1 MSGLRWSGLRTLWS
15 STTTIP
21 STTTLPRKIVLC
33 YLSRDRAPTLWCHY
47 CVATRG
53 FATTKSRW
61 SGNIEPTPLS
71 VCLPIGATLN
81 RYTVGYAAACARAT
95 EERLESLSVGTA
107 SFRAV
112 VIGVLECKDLTV
124 IIDHSPNTN
133 QPAETAQ
140 ASKHILDTTL
150 EQHFQIGATSSSCRI
165 GSSSLNFRMRAV
177 QE

>member
-33 YLSRDRAPTLWCHY
+33 YLSRDRAPHSLVSLLCRHSRLCNNQVAVIWKYWANTLK
-47 CVATRG
+47 CVST
-53 FATTKSRW
+53 
-61 SGNIEPTPLS
+61 
-71 VCLPIGATLN
+71 IGATLN